1 MSQDTGAEPI
11 QSLPKAAR
19 EQRIIDLTIAGD
31 QEALRRF
38 SKRTGTELKA
48 VRAKA
53 RKLGLTPRVVKGCR
67 LAGTQPKLRNC
78 LRCSDR
84 FLSVGRHNRMC
95 RSCARR
101 T

>member
-1 MSQDTGAEPI
+1 MSDIDLQ
-11 QSLPKAAR
+11 QSVAKLSR

-67 LAGTQPKLRNC
+67 LAGTHPKLRDC
-78 LRCSDR
+78 LRCAER
-84 FLSVGRHNRMC
+84 FLSMGRHNRMC
-95 RSCARR
+95 RGCARR

>member
-1 MSQDTGAEPI
+1 MSETQQT
-11 QSLPKAAR
+11 LPKAAR

-38 SKRTGTELKA
+38 SKRNGTEVKA

-53 RKLGLTPRVVKGCR
+53 RKLGLTPRIVKGCR
-67 LAGTQPKLRNC
+67 LAGTRPKLRNC

-84 FLSVGRHNRMC
+84 FLSRGRHNRMC

-101 T
+101 A